1 MTGNTE
7 SKAWY
12 SHDLIAERALKFIRE
27 NKNGPFFLYGAFTL
41 PHFSSESEDPDG
53 LAVPSIE
60 PYADKD
66 WRPKAKKYAA
76 MIHRLDG
83 DVGRIMAL
91 LEEVGIT
98 DNTLV
103 IFTSD
108 NGGNKDVQEHLNTGG
123 PLRGFKRDLTEG
135 GIRVPLIARWPG
147 RIPAGVSCSEV
158 IAFWDMMPTFAELAG
173 TATPPGIDGISFVE
187 TLAGGRIAK
196 PHEYLYWDYGH
207 CRDRYDQAVRI
218 GKWKGIRLGQGSHIE
233 LYDLE
238 TDIGE
243 KNNIAAGHPDM
254 VKKMEAI
261 MKEAVRPDDRYPV
274 GSVYKGKPIWTRGVG
289 IHNKSEALSLC
300 I

>member
-1 MTGNTE
+1 
-7 SKAWY
+7 
-12 SHDLIAERALKFIRE
+12 
-27 NKNGPFFLYGAFTL
+27 
-41 PHFSSESEDPDG
+41 
-53 LAVPSIE
+53 
-60 PYADKD
+60 
-66 WRPKAKKYAA
+66 
-76 MIHRLDG
+76 
-83 DVGRIMAL
+83 
-91 LEEVGIT
+91 
-98 DNTLV
+98 
-103 IFTSD
+103 
-108 NGGNKDVQEHLNTGG
+108 
-123 PLRGFKRDLTEG
+123 
-135 GIRVPLIARWPG
+135 
-147 RIPAGVSCSEV
+147 
-158 IAFWDMMPTFAELAG
+158 MPELAG

-187 TLAGGRIAK
+187 TLAGGQIAK

-207 CRDRYDQAVRI
+207 CRDRYEPGRAHRQVERYPHWV
-218 GKWKGIRLGQGSHIE
+218 KGSHIE